1 MIVPDLNLGIG
12 IGFIL
17 GIVFVLLI
25 GLYITRGKNV

>member
-1 MIVPDLNLGIG
+1 MVIPDLNLGIG

-25 GLYITRGKNV
+25 GFYITRREYV

>member
-1 MIVPDLNLGIG
+1 MIPDLNLGIG

-25 GLYITRGKNV
+25 GIYVSNKAIGE